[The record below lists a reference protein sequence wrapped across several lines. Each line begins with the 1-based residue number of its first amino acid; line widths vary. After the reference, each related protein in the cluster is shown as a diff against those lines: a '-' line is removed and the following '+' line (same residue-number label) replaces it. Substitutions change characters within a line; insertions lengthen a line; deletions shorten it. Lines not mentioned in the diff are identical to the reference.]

1 MRIFLV
7 DDHQLFR
14 SGLKLVLERAPGIS
28 VVAEAGDAPTAL
40 ERCAGAAP
48 DVLVIDIHLPGAI
61 DGIELARRIRARCD
75 EVKVIFLSSDGDF
88 SLVRRA
94 IAAGGNGYLLKNSA
108 PQELLHAIAAVQAGG
123 LFLCPDVASA
133 LTDDFRDRADVGLTP
148 EPPVL
153 SEREQEVLRL
163 LVDGLRNKEIA
174 TQLGVSIKS
183 VETYRTRLMAKLGY
197 SSMAELVRFA
207 VREGIITP

>member
-14 SGLKLVLERAPGIS
+14 AGLKLLLERTPGLT

-40 ERCAGAAP
+40 ACCTGVCP
-48 DVLVIDIHLPGAI
+48 DILVIDIHLPGAI
-61 DGIELARRIRARCD
+61 DGIELARRIRARCAA
-75 EVKVIFLSSDGDF
+75 VKIVFLSSDGDPA
-88 SLVRRA
+88 LVRRA
-94 IAAGGNGYLLKNSA
+94 IAAGGNGYLLKENAA
-108 PQELLHAIAAVQAGG
+108 PDLLRAIEAVHAGG
-123 LFLCPDVASA
+123 LFLCPEVAAA
-133 LTDDFRDRADVGLTP
+133 LSEDFRQRADADQAPV
-148 EPPVL
+148 PPAL

-174 TQLGVSIKS
+174 TRLGVSIKS

-197 SSMAELVRFA
+197 TSTAELVRFA
-207 VREGIITP
+207 VREGIIAP